1 MSNALRMRRRHIFF
15 TEQVCASVATDG
27 TEEKTACALYRGRQE
42 LTQSLAE

>member
-27 TEEKTACALYRGRQE
+27 TEEKTAALYTEAGRN
-42 LTQSLAE
+42 